1 MPYLSLGSERLHYL
15 QMGVGSKVLLAFP
28 GYGERATVFSVFEKS
43 LGDEYTILSFDLP
56 HHGSSTWTEGVALSE
71 PHLAMLVQEVLRLYG
86 VQRVSLMGY
95 SIGGRVCMGL
105 VKCLPD
111 KIDRLL
117 LLAADGLAINYYY
130 YFFVRTVPGKW
141 LLRTALLRPTISLA
155 LTEALRTIRLLPVT
169 QYRLAMGTLQHEHSR
184 QLLLLA
190 WPALRYLV
198 YSPAVLRRI
207 INAHNLRVVLI
218 MGRYDRVLPPK
229 LATDFA
235 KGIPSATVQV
245 LDKGHRIFDAEN
257 AHAIAQH
264 LL

>member
-15 QMGVGSKVLLAFP
+15 QMGVGSKVLLAFH
-28 GYGERATVFSVFEKS
+28 GYGERATVFSVFENC

-56 HHGSSTWTEGVALSE
+56 HHGSSSWTEGVALSE
-71 PHLAMLVQEVLRLYG
+71 QHLQMLVQEVLRLYG
-86 VQRVSLMGY
+86 VHRLSLMGY

-105 VKCLPD
+105 IKCSPD

-130 YFFVRTVPGKW
+130 YFFARTVPGKW
-141 LLRTALLRPTISLA
+141 LLRAALVRPTISLA

-169 QYRLAMGTLQHEHSR
+169 QYRLAMGSLQHEHSR
-184 QLLLLA
+184 QLLLRA
-190 WPALRYLV
+190 WPALRLLV
-198 YSPAVLRRI
+198 YRPAALRRI
-207 INAHNLRVVLI
+207 INAHNLRVILI

-229 LATDFA
+229 LATSFA
-235 KGIPSATVQV
+235 KGVPTATVQV

-257 AHAIAQH
+257 AQAIAQH